1 MNNRLS
7 QFFSS
12 SGPVLCRCLLR
23 RFKSSNARAADKS
36 SPRRKKKTAARPKQS
51 SSNPLYQAISDI
63 VGPVVSPKADA
74 PTEYLKIADAGF
86 AQRGSSFS
94 RRPGVCQIA
103 GESTSY
109 TNGGGTAPGECLQE
123 EKQYRYPC
131 LEDTGTIVQQ
141 IMGIVR
147 SETSWVRMEK
157 RLEELSVS
165 WSSDVVEKV
174 LKECLKLGDFALQF
188 FNWVKLQP
196 GFCHNTET
204 YNEMIYIALEAKDFN
219 LVKKLVDEMDEE
231 LCPKNLKTWT
241 ALISHYGKAKQI
253 GKALR
258 AFEAMKKSGC
268 EGDLKIYEA
277 ILFTLCNS
285 NQADLALEF
294 YKEMTSK
301 NMVVK
306 KKFYEMLMDCLASS
320 GDVASVRLVGVDMMK
335 TLQVPES
342 EVYMCILRSFCDS
355 GKIEE
360 AKQLFEDIKNKSLVV
375 DSDVCET
382 LVKGLCRVGMMD
394 QTMDD
399 VKGVEPNSPANGRL
413 YDCLID
419 CFLKKGDI
427 TKPLEL
433 LGDMRKFDCQSMLS
447 TYTEMIQ
454 ELFRSGDYQTAC
466 TLYEEMLRNGIEP
479 DSATITDM
487 VAGHVQHYQ
496 ISKAWEVFET
506 MKMNGRK
513 PTSEAYSV
521 FVSELCQVCKPLE
534 AVKLLEEMSSSRV
547 NASDALFNL
556 VIASLNKIGELE
568 KARKVK
574 QICRLYKLDYQ
585 EHELSLQSSDHQCVD
600 HGHEIS
606 NYSPESVASSEA
618 TIVDDADLKEVRRI
632 ICSST
637 DWSTIQEDLERCTIN
652 FTPQLVGAILC
663 SCQRYSRAALQFFSW
678 IGGKPG
684 YVHTAE
690 TYNTAIKVMGS
701 AKDFKQ
707 MRYLFRE
714 MNRRNLEITS
724 NTWTIMLCQY
734 GQAGL
739 TKMALDV
746 FQEMKNSGYQPNGS
760 TYKCLI
766 VYLCA
771 KKGRKINEA
780 VKLFREMIKVGY
792 MPDKEMLDIYLSSLC
807 ESKQLVNAKKSMKS
821 LISRGFNEQAGYNS
835 LVKSLCRA
843 GRVDEALKAAH
854 EMELHGCTRDQY
866 TYGSIVHALLRAGRF
881 EDALDKIE
889 AMKEAGIPQSAHIYT
904 SLIIHFCSEENIA
917 RAVEIFTKM
926 KDDGCEPTVVTFSAL
941 IRGFMNMGMVS
952 DARNI
957 FRRMQLKGPFPDFET
972 YSMFMSCL
980 CKSGK
985 SEEAL
990 QLLHEMLDNGII
1002 PSSINFQRV
1011 FHGLNREGKQDLARV
1026 VLQTKWRLKRE
1037 RMYSLVLQQ
1046 NPETKVSRLCTSSEI
1061 LHFSCGMDGGRMI
1074 VCLD

>member
-12 SGPVLCRCLLR
+12 SGPMFCRSLVR
-23 RFKSSNARAADKS
+23 RFKSSNARAVNKS
-36 SPRRKKKTAARPKQS
+36 SPRRKKKTTARLKQS
-51 SSNPLYQAISDI
+51 PPNSLYQTITDI
-63 VGPVVSPKADA
+63 VGPEISPKADA
-74 PTEYLKIADAGF
+74 STEYPKADDVGF
-86 AQRGSSFS
+86 AHRGSSFS
-94 RRPGVCQIA
+94 RRPVVCQIA
-103 GESTSY
+103 GESTGH
-109 TNGGGTAPGECLQE
+109 TNDAGTAPRACLQE
-123 EKQYRYPC
+123 ENKSLYYC
-131 LEDTGTIVQQ
+131 MEDTDTIVQR
-141 IMGIVR
+141 IMDIVR
-147 SETSWVRMEK
+147 LETSWVPMDK

-174 LKECLKLGDFALQF
+174 LKECSKFGDLALQF

-219 LVKKLVDEMDEE
+219 LVQKLVDEMEEE

-258 AFEAMKKSGC
+258 TFEAMKKSGC
-268 EGDLKIYEA
+268 EDDLNIYEA
-277 ILFTLCNS
+277 ILFALCNS

-306 KKFYEMLMDCLASS
+306 KNFYEMLMDCLASS

-335 TLQVPES
+335 TLEVPES
-342 EVYMCILRSFCDS
+342 EVYMCILRSFCVS

-360 AKQLFEDIKNKSLVV
+360 AKQLFEDIKNKSLVA
-375 DSDVCET
+375 DSDACET

-394 QTMDD
+394 QAMDV
-399 VKGVEPNSPANGRL
+399 VKGVEPNSPANSRL
-413 YDCLID
+413 HDCLIN

-433 LGDMRKFDCQSMLS
+433 LEDMRKFGCQSMLS
-447 TYTEMIQ
+447 IYTEMIQ

-479 DSATITDM
+479 DSATITDI
-487 VAGHVQHYQ
+487 VAGHVQHHQ

-506 MKMNGRK
+506 MKINGRK

-521 FVSELCQVCKPLE
+521 FISELCQVCEPLE

-547 NASDALFNL
+547 NSSDDLFNL

-568 KARKVK
+568 KARKMK
-574 QICRLYKLDYQ
+574 QICRSYRLDYQ
-585 EHELSLQSSDHQCVD
+585 EDELAHQLSDHHQRVD

-606 NYSPESVASSEA
+606 NYSPEFVTSSE
-618 TIVDDADLKEVRRI
+618 TRIVDDADLKEVRRI

-637 DWSTIQEDLERCTIN
+637 DWSTLQEDLERCTIN
-652 FTPQLVGAILC
+652 FTPQLAVAILC
-663 SCQRYSRAALQFFSW
+663 SCQRYSRATLQFFSW

-690 TYNTAIKVMGS
+690 TYNTAIKVAGS

-707 MRYLFRE
+707 MRCLFRE
-714 MNRRNLEITS
+714 MNQRNLEITS
-724 NTWTIMLCQY
+724 NTWTIILSQY

-746 FQEMKNSGYQPNGS
+746 FQEMKNNGYQPNGS
-760 TYKCLI
+760 TYKYLI

-807 ESKQLVNAKKSMKS
+807 ESKQLVDARKSMKS

-843 GRVDEALKAAH
+843 GSVDEALKAAH
-854 EMELHGCTRDQY
+854 EMERHGCTRDQY

-881 EDALDKIE
+881 EDAMDKIE
-889 AMKEAGIPQSAHIYT
+889 AMKNAGIPRSTHIYT
-904 SLIIHFCSEENIA
+904 SLIIHFCSEKNIT

-926 KDDGCEPTVVTFSAL
+926 KDDGCKPTVVTFSAL
-941 IRGFMNMGMVS
+941 IRGFMNTGMVS
-952 DARNI
+952 DAWNI
-957 FRRMQLKGPFPDFET
+957 FRRMQLKGPYPDFET

-990 QLLHEMLDNGII
+990 RLLHEMLNNDII
-1002 PSSINFQRV
+1002 PSSINFQTV
-1011 FHGLNREGKQDLARV
+1011 FHGLNREGKPDLARV

-1037 RMYSLVLQQ
+1037 RMYSV
-1046 NPETKVSRLCTSSEI
+1046 
-1061 LHFSCGMDGGRMI
+1061 
-1074 VCLD
+1074 